1 MVLTLIFHSKH
12 SSFRCNSLDEL
23 FNFKIERGNT
33 MRFSP
38 AYSSL
43 ERELCKMSS
52 CKAVSKILEDSNLH
66 DLQSID
72 VLKMLAHKHAI
83 AIYDTGLGK
92 TFLASA
98 IMKMLHNKEHNSKT
112 IMFITKNQLLQ
123 TPQKIKRLTE
133 LEVIGTD
140 GTKDSVKRF
149 VNDALNYDVSL
160 ATYSCLESRQ
170 FLDFF
175 YEHRNDYNC
184 IIIDEAHKLN
194 NFVSAN
200 VGAKL
205 YAIIKQFEYAFGLT
219 ATPITTDIE
228 QLARLAS
235 IFDSKTYHEYH
246 DLQIAFQYH
255 SYAIEDDPCFFVS
268 RNASAFGRVTPP
280 KGIIVWIDPMP
291 YQMEAQYGQ
300 LADMCKGE
308 GATEQAESLAQLIQF
323 NAGKRGLVYINRHS
337 VREWVLPFLDHAGI
351 TYRCINGK
359 TPHDDRKS
367 ILKEFNEDKS
377 IDVIIT
383 SVTEAL
389 DLDCDYVIFYEFT
402 ADIKQMIGR
411 AQRGFTDKDLFVFY
425 MITRKTREV
434 DYFYNNVFKRC
445 EIASYILHKDYSEV
459 LNLEGE
465 LLDNLTHPEQYE
477 YTGW

>member
-1 MVLTLIFHSKH
+1 
-12 SSFRCNSLDEL
+12 
-23 FNFKIERGNT
+23 

-38 AYSSL
+38 EYSEL
-43 ERELCKMSS
+43 ERKLCKMKS
-52 CKAVSKILEDSNLH
+52 CKAVSKVLENNNLH

-72 VLKMLAHKHAI
+72 VLKMLAHKHAL

-98 IMKMLHNKEHNSKT
+98 IMRMLHNYEHKSRF

-123 TPQKIKRLTE
+123 TPQKIERLTD
-133 LEVIGTD
+133 LKVIGTD
-140 GTKDSVKRF
+140 GTKESVMNFITKSL
-149 VNDALNYDVSL
+149 DYDVSL
-160 ATYSCLESRQ
+160 VTYSCLESRE

-175 YEHRNDYNC
+175 FKHRNEYNC
-184 IIIDEAHKLN
+184 IIVDEAHKLN

-200 VGAKL
+200 AGAKL
-205 YAIIKQFEYAFGLT
+205 YAIIEKFEYAFGLT

-246 DLQIAFQYH
+246 SLQLAFQYN

-280 KGIIVWIDPMP
+280 KGIIVWVDPMP
-291 YQMEAQYGQ
+291 YQTEAQYGQ
-300 LADMCKGE
+300 LADLCKGE

-323 NAGKRGLVYINRHS
+323 NEGKRGLVYINHHS
-337 VREWVLPFLDHAGI
+337 VREWVLPFLDKAGI

-359 TPHDDRKS
+359 TPHDERKT
-367 ILKEFNEDKS
+367 ILKEFNENKTV
-377 IDVIIT
+377 DVIIT

-402 ADIKQMIGR
+402 SDIKQMIGR
-411 AQRGFTDKDLFVFY
+411 AQRGFTDKNLFVFY
-425 MITRKTREV
+425 MITKRTREV
-434 DYFYNNVFKRC
+434 DYFYNNVFKKC
-445 EIASYILHKDYSEV
+445 EIASYVLRKDYSEV
-459 LNLEGE
+459 LSLEGE

-477 YTGW
+477 FMGW